1 MKKQM
6 IQFGVIIVIL
16 VIFIGGY
23 FGISK
28 YFSLKEEK
36 EEAERIVALEIKDYE
51 KVSGISYINNGETI
65 TLGKSEGEWYN
76 IDDSSVNL
84 SENAIE
90 TGMLMQL
97 AEVTAS
103 QIIDSPKD
111 LSDYGFTENDDGN
124 IEGSTNTIVIVDAD
138 SNTHTLYIG
147 DANPYD
153 SSKYYMMVEGDDN
166 VYVVD
171 STVPDAFSK
180 SLDDITEEETTVE
193 ETTVE
198 ETTVEK
204 SES

>member
-1 MKKQM
+1 MKKQI
-6 IQFGVIIVIL
+6 IQFWAIIVIL
-16 VIFIGGY
+16 VVFIGGY

-36 EEAERIVALEIKDYE
+36 EEADRIVALEIKDYE
-51 KVSGISYINNGETI
+51 KVSSISYINNGETI

-103 QIIDSPKD
+103 QIIDSPDK
-111 LSDYGFTENDDGN
+111 LSDYGFTENDEGN
-124 IEGSTNTIVIVDAD
+124 IEGSTNTIVIVDED
-138 SNTHTLYIG
+138 SDTHTLYIG

-153 SSKYYMMVEGDDN
+153 SSKYYMMVKGDDN

-180 SLDDITEEETTVE
+180 SLEDITEEETTVE

>member
-16 VIFIGGY
+16 VVFIGGY

-97 AEVTAS
+97 A
-103 QIIDSPKD
+103 
-111 LSDYGFTENDDGN
+111 
-124 IEGSTNTIVIVDAD
+124 
-138 SNTHTLYIG
+138 
-147 DANPYD
+147 
-153 SSKYYMMVEGDDN
+153 
-166 VYVVD
+166 
-171 STVPDAFSK
+171 
-180 SLDDITEEETTVE
+180 
-193 ETTVE
+193 
-198 ETTVEK
+198 
-204 SES
+204 

>member
-1 MKKQM
+1 M
-6 IQFGVIIVIL
+6 
-16 VIFIGGY
+16 
-23 FGISK
+23 
-28 YFSLKEEK
+28 
-36 EEAERIVALEIKDYE
+36 EIKDYE

-111 LSDYGFTENDDGN
+111 LSDYGFTENDDGD

-153 SSKYYMMVEGDDN
+153 
-166 VYVVD
+166 
-171 STVPDAFSK
+171 
-180 SLDDITEEETTVE
+180 
-193 ETTVE
+193 
-198 ETTVEK
+198 
-204 SES
+204 